1 MRKKWNDIDIE
12 AEAKRWNNMIDFM
25 NHSPNAYQYLLNHP
39 QLFSKLT
46 AHMDRKLENWDE
58 EKIWNIA
65 KNYFIRKKFREQAPN
80 AYAALCRLNKTHPGI
95 LDKLTA
101 HMDPPITDAEMRE
114 KAAKYDKLADFAIH
128 ETEAY
133 YQLIENPALFHRY
146 CSHMNDYIMPF
157 EM

>member
-1 MRKKWNDIDIE
+1 
-12 AEAKRWNNMIDFM
+12 
-25 NHSPNAYQYLLNHP
+25 
-39 QLFSKLT
+39 
-46 AHMDRKLENWDE
+46 
-58 EKIWNIA
+58 
-65 KNYFIRKKFREQAPN
+65 
-80 AYAALCRLNKTHPGI
+80 
-95 LDKLTA
+95 
-101 HMDPPITDAEMRE
+101 MDPPITDADMRE